1 MEMGRFHG
9 ERKDQIVPEAEK
21 KQLAFSS
28 SKALFYEY
36 NHLGGSCHG
45 EVKGPIQEARAPG
58 EQGSKWQDQ
67 EGNQAS

>member
-1 MEMGRFHG
+1 MEMGRFDG

-45 EVKGPIQEARAPG
+45 EVKEPIQEARAPG
-58 EQGSKWQDQ
+58 EQGSKRQDQ
-67 EGNQAS
+67 EGNQAF